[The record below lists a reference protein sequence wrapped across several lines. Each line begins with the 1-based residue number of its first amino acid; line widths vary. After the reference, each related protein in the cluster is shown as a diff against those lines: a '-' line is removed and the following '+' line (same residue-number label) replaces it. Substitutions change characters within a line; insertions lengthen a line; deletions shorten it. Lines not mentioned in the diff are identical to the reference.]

1 MPFVAWPEVASGRY
15 ALIRRETQMIETIT
29 VEHVTFLTDRPF
41 AEVVAIFEEQVGTL
55 EEVGW
60 DWIPAAAKD
69 NADFEH
75 RVKAHLGPSGFTRFL
90 TIDHGTWVTQQGLPC
105 KFLLYTIGNPLIAIT
120 MLRHGVEAGLDV
132 PVRLAIYEDGDGKT
146 RLVFNKPSTLMS
158 GMRSAAVTA
167 AAQKLDAK
175 MMALAAAVTGVDA

>member
-1 MPFVAWPEVASGRY
+1 
-15 ALIRRETQMIETIT
+15 MIETIH
-29 VEHVTFLTDRPF
+29 VEHVTFVTDRPF
-41 AEVVAIFEEQVGTL
+41 EAVVAAFEEQVGTL

-69 NADFEH
+69 NADFE
-75 RVKAHLGPSGFTRFL
+75 RLVKTHLGPSGFTRFL
-90 TIDHGTWVTQQGLPC
+90 TIDHGTWVTQQGLPT

-120 MLRHGVEAGLDV
+120 MLRHGIEAGLDV
-132 PVRLAIYEDGDGKT
+132 PVRLAIYEDQAGKT

-158 GMRSAAVTA
+158 GMKSAAVTA

-175 MMALAAAVTGVDA
+175 MLELGTAVTGVEGVIDKRGIIESLA